1 MSDPHS
7 AHTSHAGHA
16 AQSSTGQDM
25 KLGKIIVVGALSLSL
40 FAGGIA
46 WSYYLMTSRQ
56 EEINAAGA
64 ATAPTKLGQDEIG
77 IVDQVLFETDH
88 RLDIWKAQ
96 NARKLTTY
104 GWVDRAK
111 GIVRIP
117 IEVAMQQVIASPP
130 DSPGQGVP
138 PVTRIP
144 AVVKAGSAP
153 GSSAGVAPHRPKPG
167 GTP

>member
-7 AHTSHAGHA
+7 VHTAHAGHA
-16 AQSSTGQDM
+16 EQSSTGKDM
-25 KLGKIIVVGALSLSL
+25 QLGKIIIVGALSLSL
-40 FAGGIA
+40 FVGGIFWA
-46 WSYYLMTSRQ
+46 YYLMTSKQ

-64 ATAPTKLGQDEIG
+64 ASIPTKLGQDEIG

-88 RLDIWKAQ
+88 RLDIWKAE
-96 NARKLTTY
+96 NVRKLTSY

-111 GIVRIP
+111 GIARIP

-130 DSPGQGVP
+130 DIPGQGVP

-144 AVVKAGSAP
+144 AVVKAGSAA
-153 GSSAGVAPHRPKPG
+153 GSSVSVPPHRPKAG